1 MYSRSSG
8 ACRVTELVEQYRR
21 NAQKCVQLVQNFNDL
36 EAKRSLLVM
45 ANAWLML
52 AAQREK
58 NIETAP
64 AREFALPV
72 NEQPP
77 PPHEPP
83 RPIDEPKPPP
93 IKEPPPATEPPPQR
107 LHSAKPDDSMQ
118 R

>member
-1 MYSRSSG
+1 
-8 ACRVTELVEQYRR
+8 VTELVEQYRR
-21 NAQKCVQLVQNFNDL
+21 NAQKCVQLVQNFSDL
-36 EAKRSLLVM
+36 EAKRALLVM
-45 ANAWLML
+45 ASAWLML

-58 NIETAP
+58 NIEAA
-64 AREFALPV
+64 ARELPLPV
-72 NEQPP
+72 NKPPP

-93 IKEPPPATEPPPQR
+93 VKEPPPATQSPPQR

>member
-1 MYSRSSG
+1 
-8 ACRVTELVEQYRR
+8 VTELIEQYRR

-36 EAKRSLLVM
+36 EAKRALLVM
-45 ANAWLML
+45 ANAWLTL

-58 NIETAP
+58 NIEAAAP
-64 AREFALPV
+64 AIPLPAD
-72 NEQPP
+72 EPP
-77 PPHEPP
+77 AQEPP

-118 R
+118 C